1 MNKKVIM
8 VIILATILAFGVI
21 WLVNESKKSPM
32 PIEEPK
38 QEDVTEEIPAVKPKK
53 TEVIDNKEVSV
64 KVKKAISVKKVFQK
78 QEAPKTKPVDVE
90 PEAVQFESTVVTEEV
105 QEEKDVVV
113 PVKYSSKNIYKYVY
127 TPARFKK

>member
-8 VIILATILAFGVI
+8 IIILAAILALGVI

-38 QEDVTEEIPAVKPKK
+38 QEDVTEEIPAVEPKK
-53 TEVIDNKEVSV
+53 TEIIDNKEVSV
-64 KVKKAISVKKVFQK
+64 KVEKAITVKKVSKK
-78 QEAPKTKPVDVE
+78 QEAPKPKPVDVE
-90 PEAVQFESTVVTEEV
+90 PEAVQLESSVVTEEV

>member
-8 VIILATILAFGVI
+8 IIILAAILALGVI

-64 KVKKAISVKKVFQK
+64 KVEKAISVKKVSKK
-78 QEAPKTKPVDVE
+78 QEAPKPKPVDVE
-90 PEAVQFESTVVTEEV
+90 PVVVQLESSVVTEEV

>member
-8 VIILATILAFGVI
+8 IIILAAILALGLI

-38 QEDVTEEIPAVKPKK
+38 QEDVTEEIPAVEPKK
-53 TEVIDNKEVSV
+53 TEIIDNKEVSV
-64 KVKKAISVKKVFQK
+64 KVEKAISVKKVSKK
-78 QEAPKTKPVDVE
+78 QEAPKPKPVDVE
-90 PEAVQFESTVVTEEV
+90 PEAVQLESSVVTEEV

>member
-8 VIILATILAFGVI
+8 IIILAVILALGVI

-38 QEDVTEEIPAVKPKK
+38 QEDVTEEIPAVEPKK
-53 TEVIDNKEVSV
+53 TEIIDNKEVSV
-64 KVKKAISVKKVFQK
+64 KVEKAISVKKVSKK
-78 QEAPKTKPVDVE
+78 QEAPKPKPVDVE
-90 PEAVQFESTVVTEEV
+90 PEAVQLESSVVTEEV

>member
-8 VIILATILAFGVI
+8 IIILAAILAFGVI

-38 QEDVTEEIPAVKPKK
+38 QEDVTEEIPVVKPKK

-64 KVKKAISVKKVFQK
+64 KVEKAISVKKVSKK

-90 PEAVQFESTVVTEEV
+90 PEAVQLESTVVTEEV